1 MLGKLIKYELLA
13 EYRKYAF
20 LYAGILFAALTC
32 VFFDKVM
39 GSLGEF
45 KIFEIL
51 SSMTAVLFVMLCF
64 AAMVMIFVF
73 AAMRFYKNMYRDEG
87 YLMHTLPVKSW
98 QHITAKII
106 ATYIWTILSVVVII
120 LGVCILGIGED
131 WIPEF
136 IRGFK
141 EGFSAGLGIAE
152 ADLAILKV
160 MWWYFLAMLILYPA
174 FVVIFIYFCISVGSL
189 FNSHKILMA
198 IVAFIGVNTVSQ
210 IVSSVGLW
218 VMGYGEVMELVAA
231 ESVTDT
237 QLAQMMADFF
247 SQYFVFSAIFCV
259 ILYGAM
265 LFFTNFIMSK
275 KLNLE

>member
-45 KIFEIL
+45 TIFEIL

-64 AAMVMIFVF
+64 AAMVMVFVF

-98 QHITAKII
+98 QHIVAKII
-106 ATYIWTILSVVVII
+106 SAYIWTILSVIVII
-120 LGVCILGIGED
+120 LGVCILGIGEN

-141 EGFSAGLGIAE
+141 EGFAAGLGIAE

-174 FVVIFIYFCISVGSL
+174 FVVIFINFCISVGSL

-198 IVAFIGVNTVSQ
+198 IVTFIATNTVSQ
-210 IVSSVGLW
+210 IISSVALW
-218 VMGYGEVMELVAA
+218 ILGYSEVLTLA
-231 ESVTDT
+231 ESEYVSD
-237 QLAQMMADFF
+237 AQVAEFMASFF
-247 SQYFVFSAIFCV
+247 SKYFVFSIIFCV
-259 ILYGAM
+259 IIYGAM
-265 LFFTNFIMSK
+265 VFFTNFIMSK

>member
-20 LYAGILFAALTC
+20 LYVGILFAALTC
-32 VFFDKVM
+32 VFFDKVL
-39 GSLGEF
+39 GSLGDF
-45 KIFEIL
+45 QIFEIL
-51 SSMTAVLFVMLCF
+51 SSLTAVLFTMLCF
-64 AAMVMIFVF
+64 AALFMIAVF

-98 QHITAKII
+98 QHIAAKII
-106 ATYIWTILSVVVII
+106 ATYIWTILSVIVII
-120 LGVCILGIGED
+120 LGICILGIGED

-141 EGFSAGLGIAE
+141 EGFAAGLGIAE
-152 ADLAILKV
+152 ADLVILKV
-160 MWWYFLAMLILYPA
+160 FWWYSIAMLILYPA
-174 FVVIFIYFCISVGSL
+174 FVSIFIYFCISVGSL

-231 ESVTDT
+231 ESVTET